1 MAALLIF
8 LLTSLETSLV
18 FEGKKKSVRGE
29 RSNLAVM
36 LSKNPAEYIKL
47 VFLTLL

>member
-8 LLTSLETSLV
+8 FV
-18 FEGKKKSVRGE
+18 DFFGDFFGFWRKKKTVRGE
-29 RSNLAVM
+29 TSNLAVM